1 MTQGSFSSKK
11 THKMT
16 LHKHG
21 NSHRTH
27 HAGHMCRWGYP
38 SGSAA
43 CWTSASR
50 VINAK
55 NCVTLTSLT
64 RIQSNYFPMAR
75 GCIRFSGFMV
85 SCLGWVGI
93 IIATATGDWVLT
105 CKYDMH
111 TCRRMDEL
119 RTRGLWVDCVI
130 STALYHC
137 VALNQILALPAYVQ
151 ACRTLMVVA
160 CFVGLPAVAL
170 ALAAMPCVTL
180 GAESDGAKRRRAV
193 LGGVLTLTMALC
205 GMVSTVWF
213 PVGAHQEQ
221 EIMSF
226 GFSLY
231 TGWVGSGLCLVGGA
245 MVTCCHGDL
254 IRQPEQRFYYSKPAA
269 TITTGPP
276 SGNHAKSVHV

>member
-27 HAGHMCRWGYP
+27 HAGHMCRWEYP

-50 VINAK
+50 VNNAN

-137 VALNQILALPAYVQ
+137 VALNQILALPA
-151 ACRTLMVVA
+151 
-160 CFVGLPAVAL
+160 
-170 ALAAMPCVTL
+170 
-180 GAESDGAKRRRAV
+180 
-193 LGGVLTLTMALC
+193 LC